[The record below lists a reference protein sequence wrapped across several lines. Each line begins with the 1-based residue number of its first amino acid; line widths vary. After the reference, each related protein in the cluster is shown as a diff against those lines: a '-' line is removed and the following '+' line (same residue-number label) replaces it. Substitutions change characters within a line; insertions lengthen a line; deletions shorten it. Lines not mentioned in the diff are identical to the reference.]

1 MDWGLVLN
9 YVGAIFTVGL
19 TVAAIVGVIF
29 GVKAY
34 VERLV
39 DKRLDSPETI
49 DRLSKLIRPTV
60 IFDNKGTIL
69 ADLGAMEYI
78 ESIGVS
84 GNEEQPLLPIRIELK
99 CNKFLDLPPML
110 TSMDNYSYGEKVSR
124 KDKFGWIFELEPMSY
139 DTQDATFR
147 FRLEVLR

>member
-9 YVGAIFTVGL
+9 NVGTIFAVGL

-84 GNEEQPLLPIRIELK
+84 GNEEQPLLPK
-99 CNKFLDLPPML
+99 
-110 TSMDNYSYGEKVSR
+110 TTYY
-124 KDKFGWIFELEPMSY
+124 
-139 DTQDATFR
+139 
-147 FRLEVLR
+147 VLSQNPI